1 MGTSSPAA
9 LPLGGDLEYKC
20 GMEEEVLVDRQTQ
33 CVACV
38 ADGLGYLICTHVVIF
53 WFYSF

>member
-53 WFYSF
+53 